1 MTVTASLI
9 LFAAAVLLGTFPT
22 AYVLVRRATG
32 QDLRKEGS
40 GNIGTLNAY
49 EVTRSRTVGI
59 VVLMVDL
66 IKGSIPAVFAA
77 RLFPDEVMAGGLA
90 VFGVVL
96 GHNYS
101 PWIGFKG
108 GRGLAAAAGAML
120 VFNPLVLI
128 YWVLFWLIAF
138 ARRRNVHFGNIIAS
152 VLAPLLLA
160 FTPKLA
166 LMMARF
172 PIEHAWQQP
181 LVASA
186 VCLLILARHAGP
198 LREMLARRSST
209 SSSST

>member
-9 LFAAAVLLGTFPT
+9 LFAAAVLVGTFPT
-22 AYVLVRRATG
+22 AFVLVRRATG
-32 QDLRKEGS
+32 QDLRREGS

-59 VVLMVDL
+59 VVLMIDL
-66 IKGSIPAVFAA
+66 IKGAIPVVFAA
-77 RLFPDEVMAGGLA
+77 RLFPEDVVAGGLA
-90 VFGVVL
+90 AFGVVL

-128 YWVLFWLIAF
+128 YWVFFWLVAF

-152 VLAPLLLA
+152 VLAPVLFA

-172 PIEHAWQQP
+172 PIEQGWHQP

-198 LREMLARRSST
+198 LRQLIAQRSS
-209 SSSST
+209 SSSSTP